1 LVYVGSAQSEEHD
14 QTLDAVLVGP
24 VAIGR
29 STFVFKAPAP
39 DAKKIPEKDLM
50 GVTII
55 LLTCHYKEK
64 EFIRVGY
71 YVNNYCEDE
80 EFNKKF
86 KDEDGKLTKNPPLSK
101 IKRNIAGSKPRV
113 AHVKLLVQKKQ
124 KLNSWVFI
132 QVTRFDIP
140 WDNEQQKI
148 AMDEHSGLGD
158 GSNFQMVQDE
168 NSRESNIMMQE

>member
-1 LVYVGSAQSEEHD
+1 MGMVYQ
-14 QTLDAVLVGP
+14 
-24 VAIGR
+24 
-29 STFVFKAPAP
+29 APAP

-113 AHVKLLVQKKQ
+113 
-124 KLNSWVFI
+124 
-132 QVTRFDIP
+132 TRFDIP